1 MTTKDGNLNDGRA
14 VYYQGKRIEDFTAE
28 PVFARTLKY
37 IQRYYELQN
46 EKADHMY
53 EDKGVQRPAMFLPPK
68 SIEDLAKKR
77 KIYEDV
83 ARESFGMLGRTP
95 DFIDTGIAVLDYYA
109 DILGADQR
117 TNYALNAKKWGEDV
131 KNKDL
136 FVSHAIQNPQ
146 VDRSK
151 NLNTLLEEGQEF
163 AAVWIKEER
172 PDGVLV
178 RGAKQVNTLA
188 PLATEGVKIVCR
200 KSTMR
205 EGFSLKDYPLSGAF
219 DEMDAFIIFDDVF
232 IPNERLFVCGDV
244 ALSNTFFEGSGFFVH
259 TAHQDEVRGYVKL
272 EFVTGLAVRLAE
284 KLGLTE
290 FLRVQEILGT
300 LTVNL
305 EMIKS
310 SILASEYTAH
320 IENEVLRPNM
330 QVLLA
335 ARASLTKYY
344 DEVLRAIAEFS
355 SGSIVGVPDFREFE
369 NSDIADLLKASMSS
383 PLIQAEERALLLN
396 LAWDITG
403 ESFGQR
409 QRTYEFLHGGNP
421 MWIKNMHWKTA
432 DLSKA
437 YDMIDKV
444 LENAK
449 AEK

>member
-46 EKADHMY
+46 EKAGHMY
-53 EDKGVQRPAMFLPPK
+53 DEKGIQRPTMFLPPK

-117 TNYALNAKKWGEDV
+117 TNYALNAKKWGEGV
-131 KNKDL
+131 KEKDL

-188 PLATEGVKIVCR
+188 PLADELMVFNLPG
-200 KSTMR
+200 
-205 EGFSLKDYPLSGAF
+205 LS
-219 DEMDAFIIFDDVF
+219 
-232 IPNERLFVCGDV
+232 
-244 ALSNTFFEGSGFFVH
+244 
-259 TAHQDEVRGYVKL
+259 
-272 EFVTGLAVRLAE
+272 AE
-284 KLGLTE
+284 
-290 FLRVQEILGT
+290 
-300 LTVNL
+300 
-305 EMIKS
+305 
-310 SILASEYTAH
+310 
-320 IENEVLRPNM
+320 
-330 QVLLA
+330 
-335 ARASLTKYY
+335 
-344 DEVLRAIAEFS
+344 D
-355 SGSIVGVPDFREFE
+355 
-369 NSDIADLLKASMSS
+369 
-383 PLIQAEERALLLN
+383 
-396 LAWDITG
+396 
-403 ESFGQR
+403 
-409 QRTYEFLHGGNP
+409 
-421 MWIKNMHWKTA
+421 
-432 DLSKA
+432 
-437 YDMIDKV
+437 
-444 LENAK
+444 
-449 AEK
+449 